1 MPSKVKSVL
10 LDANLSLPGKEAF
23 PTFKNPSNDTSVV
36 KEADVPLI
44 APVPKLPPMV
54 ALLATTKALPAPF
67 TVTPPENTALPVFV
81 NPNGLTIPPVPIVTV
96 PILALFVTVKAVPAA
111 VAVKVVAV
119 NAPEETTPKVEV
131 PVTPNVPP
139 IVALLVTAN
148 PVPVAARDVKV
159 VAVMAF
165 VVRSPVILQVPKMN

>member
-1 MPSKVKSVL
+1 MEPVML
-10 LDANLSLPGKEAF
+10 LWS
-23 PTFKNPSNDTSVV
+23 PT
-36 KEADVPLI
+36 
-44 APVPKLPPMV
+44 
-54 ALLATTKALPAPF
+54 
-67 TVTPPENTALPVFV
+67 ENTALPVFV